1 MMHDLFTE
9 HDADLR
15 SHETLADG
23 VVLLRGFAR
32 DQATP
37 LLTAVQG
44 IAQAAP
50 FRQMETPGGY
60 RMSVAMTSCG
70 KFGWLTDSRGYRY
83 AEQDPLGGLPWPTMP
98 EAFFNLA
105 AQAAAEAG
113 FINFSPDVCLI
124 NRYAPGA
131 KLSLHQDKDEA
142 DLSAP
147 IVSVSFGLPA
157 AFLLGGLKRHDP
169 TILLRLTHGDVLVWG
184 GPSRL
189 RYHAVLPIKEGLH
202 LATGAYR
209 INLTFRQAK
218 LGTLGR

>member
-1 MMHDLFTE
+1 MIDLFAE
-9 HDADLR
+9 HDAGLR
-15 SHETLADG
+15 SHESLADG
-23 VVLLRGFAR
+23 AMLLHGFAR
-32 DQATP
+32 DQAT
-37 LLTAVQG
+37 LMLNAVQD

-70 KFGWLTDSRGYRY
+70 KWGWITDPQGYRY
-83 AEQDPLGGLPWPTMP
+83 TEQDPLSARPWPAMP
-98 EAFFNLA
+98 EAFFRLA
-105 AQAAAEAG
+105 SQAAAEAG
-113 FINFSPDVCLI
+113 FLNFSPDVCLI
-124 NRYAPGA
+124 NRYEPGA

-157 AFLLGGLKRHDP
+157 LFLFGGLKRQNP
-169 TILLRLTHGDVLVWG
+169 PMRLSLNHGDVIVWG

-202 LATGAYR
+202 FATGACR

-218 LGTLGR
+218 SRGLGR